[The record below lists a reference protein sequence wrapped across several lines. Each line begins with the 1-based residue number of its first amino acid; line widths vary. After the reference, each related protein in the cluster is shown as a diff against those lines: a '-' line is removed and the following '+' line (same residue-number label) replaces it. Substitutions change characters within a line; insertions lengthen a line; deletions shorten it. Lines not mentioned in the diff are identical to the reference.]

1 MASASQLLNP
11 SAKVSSQAAVAVP
24 EKDDDTDTKS
34 RIGDEY
40 ILVKKSKAIPI
51 PCKDEKSACTPI
63 LSPPPLL
70 RVGGQSR
77 SYKELVRASSNKRG
91 LNGNGPKIR
100 VTLFGS
106 ETPVNSGAGVAMGGA
121 INVAPSVA
129 SEFSSYAALY
139 DEVKVLGGR
148 MRFSASDNVAGSTPA
163 NRQWAVGYD
172 PAYGTTPATTDSVVE
187 STQHMRGHTSFG
199 PFVGSVLKVLG
210 TYAPQG
216 QEVFHFKCPNGP
228 VFTDPAAL
236 VTNFPGAWMN
246 CGDPS
251 DHAGYLRYY
260 IAAPAG
266 TTVTTL
272 LYALELDCEFRIRT

>member
-51 PCKDEKSACTPI
+51 PIKDEKGGCTPI
-63 LSPPPLL
+63 LSPPALI
-70 RVGGQSR
+70 RMGGPSR
-77 SYKELVRASSNKRG
+77 SMKELVRASSNKRSG
-91 LNGNGPKIR
+91 LANGPKVR
-100 VTLFGS
+100 VTLYGS
-106 ETPVNSGAGVAMGGA
+106 ETAVNSAAGAAMGGA
-121 INVAPSVA
+121 INFAPSTA

-148 MRFSASDNVAGSTPA
+148 IRFSASDAVTTSTAPD
-163 NRQWAVGYD
+163 RQWAVGYD
-172 PAYGTTPATTDSVVE
+172 PAYGTVPASTDSVVE
-187 STQHMRGHTSFG
+187 STQHVRGRTSFG
-199 PFVGSVLKVLG
+199 PFIGSAVKVIG
-210 TYAPQG
+210 TYETHG
-216 QEVFHFKCPNGP
+216 QHVFNFKCPTSP

-236 VTNFPGAWMN
+236 TTNFPGGWMN

-251 DHAGYLRYY
+251 DHAGYVRYY
-260 IAAPAG
+260 VAAPG
-266 TTVTTL
+266 GSTVTSFN
-272 LYALELDCEFRIRT
+272 YALELDCEFRIRT

>member
-1 MASASQLLNP
+1 MASTSQCGP

-40 ILVKKSKAIPI
+40 ILVKKSKALPI
-51 PCKDEKSACTPI
+51 PLKDEKSLCTPI

-70 RVGGQSR
+70 RVGGPSR
-77 SYKELVRASSNKRG
+77 SMKELVRAASNKRG
-91 LNGNGPKIR
+91 SLANGPKIK
-100 VTLFGS
+100 VTLYGS
-106 ETPVNSGAGVAMGGA
+106 ETAVNSGAGAALGGV
-121 INVAPSVA
+121 INFAPSVA

-148 MRFSASDNVAGSTPA
+148 IRFSAADAVTTSTA
-163 NRQWAVGYD
+163 ADRQWAIGYD

-187 STQHMRGHTSFG
+187 STQHIRGRTSFG
-199 PFVGSVLKVLG
+199 PFIGSNVKVIAA
-210 TYAPQG
+210 YEPNG
-216 QEVFHFKCPNGP
+216 QHVFHFKCPTSP
-228 VFTDPAAL
+228 VFTDAAAL

-260 IAAPAG
+260 VASPG
-266 TTVTTL
+266 GSTVTSL
-272 LYALELDCEFRIRT
+272 NYSLELDCEFRIRT